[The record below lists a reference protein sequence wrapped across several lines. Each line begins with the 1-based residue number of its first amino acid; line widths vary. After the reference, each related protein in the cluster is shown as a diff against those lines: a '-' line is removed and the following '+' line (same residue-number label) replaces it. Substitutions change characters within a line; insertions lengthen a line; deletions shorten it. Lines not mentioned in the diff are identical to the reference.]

1 MTRLCITMTTIE
13 PGVVSPSYLEVIL
26 DKGSIYSFQPPGTCT
41 RIDIMEVIENGRHDD
56 HA

>member
-1 MTRLCITMTTIE
+1 
-13 PGVVSPSYLEVIL
+13 VIL